1 MPRSPHDSTRTRI
14 ISGHPLR
21 VRDAGPRDGEAL
33 LIINGSAGNLAVLDP
48 LITRLAA
55 TRRVLAFDQPGMGHS
70 PAVYPTLDVPGL
82 ARLCARVLADA
93 GVSRVDVVGYSFG
106 GAVAQQLA
114 LTRPDL
120 VRRLILVAGVYGAG
134 GIPSD
139 PLSSLSVLAHQTPA
153 QPFCREPARRAYGG
167 VVARDDAALTA
178 YEEAIA
184 AAPPDPLSIVG
195 QAVAASIWCGLPWL
209 WALRVPTLVVTGDQ
223 DHVVPMSNARI
234 ISALL
239 PQSRLEV
246 VPGAGHLLVMDQ
258 ADDVAA
264 LIEAFLSP
272 SLGADAGGSVADVVS
287 LTAATGRR
295 PRSKSA

>member
-14 ISGHPLR
+14 ISGHPIR
-21 VRDAGPRDGEAL
+21 VRDAGPRDAEAL

-48 LITRLAA
+48 LITQLA
-55 TRRVLAFDQPGMGHS
+55 TSRRVIAFDQPGMGHS
-70 PAVYPTLDVPGL
+70 PAVYPTLDVTGL
-82 ARLCARVLADA
+82 ARLSARVLADA
-93 GVSRVDVVGYSFG
+93 GLTRVDVVGYSFG

-134 GIPSD
+134 GIPGD
-139 PLSSLSVLAHQTPA
+139 PLSALSVLAHQTPA
-153 QPFCREPARRAYGG
+153 QPFCRELARRAYGG

-195 QAVAASIWCGLPWL
+195 QAIAASIWCGLPWL
-209 WALRVPTLVVTGDQ
+209 WALRLPTLVVTGDQ
-223 DHVVPMSNARI
+223 DHVVPMSNARVI
-234 ISALL
+234 AALL

-264 LIEAFLSP
+264 LFEAFLAP
-272 SLGADAGGSVADVVS
+272 GLAAGQVSNVVPLAS
-287 LTAATGRR
+287 GRR
-295 PRSKSA
+295 RESISA